1 MTKDLVSVKTVI
13 DGIYRLRGFDPDS
26 YSPSQREKENYAD
39 LVTEAVRTAWED
51 QPWPLL
57 MTCGLR
63 RYRPDWAEGVFWRT
77 GQDCWHVPSNRQ
89 IVGSSMDGT
98 TGDDQTI
105 GRSDGGRSDGGR
117 YWHALRDSIGVEPG
131 TNGTVWEE
139 IPPGQIGYKFISFDQ
154 PWAGPDGLA
163 MEAIDPTGVELGAF
177 AFRDDP
183 MNRAD
188 AAPLAP
194 CRMAAECVF
203 LPDDAPDEVWIR
215 FRPECPVFT
224 LTAYDATRTYH
235 ANDTCHVA
243 SSGECWRCR
252 ALELAGVAPG
262 TDARWERVGVPR
274 FMLQYVRRRLRAEL
288 ESEDEGKFRSE
299 AMADRELERLR
310 DKWISTANGSAKLRF
325 SNPRRAAR
333 P

>member
-1 MTKDLVSVKTVI
+1 MTRDLVSVRTVI

-26 YSPSQREKENYAD
+26 YAPSQREKENYAD

-77 GQDCWHVPSNRQ
+77 GQDCWK
-89 IVGSSMDGT
+89 
-98 TGDDQTI
+98 
-105 GRSDGGRSDGGR
+105 GGR

-177 AFRDDP
+177 AFAEDP
-183 MNRAD
+183 MCRPD

-203 LPDDAPDEVWIR
+203 LPDDAPDGVWIR

-224 LTAYDATRTYH
+224 LAAYDATRTYH

-252 ALELAGVAPG
+252 ALELTGVAPG
-262 TDARWERVGVPR
+262 ADARWERVGVPR
-274 FMLQYVRRRLRAEL
+274 FMLQYVRRRLQAEL
-288 ESEDEGKFRSE
+288 ASEDEGKYKSE
-299 AMADRELERLR
+299 ALADRELERLR

>member
-1 MTKDLVSVKTVI
+1 MTKDLVSLKSVI

-77 GQDCWHVPSNRQ
+77 GQDCWK
-89 IVGSSMDGT
+89 
-98 TGDDQTI
+98 
-105 GRSDGGRSDGGR
+105 GGR

-139 IPPGQIGYKFISFDQ
+139 IPPGRIGYKFISFDQ

-183 MNRAD
+183 MNRAE
-188 AAPLAP
+188 AAPLTP

-203 LPDDAPDEVWIR
+203 LPADAPDGVWIR

-235 ANDTCHVA
+235 VNDTCHVA

-252 ALELAGVAPG
+252 ALELTGVAPG
-262 TDARWERVGVPR
+262 TDARWERAGVPR

-288 ESEDEGKFRSE
+288 ESEDEGKYKSE
-299 AMADRELERLR
+299 ALADRELERLR